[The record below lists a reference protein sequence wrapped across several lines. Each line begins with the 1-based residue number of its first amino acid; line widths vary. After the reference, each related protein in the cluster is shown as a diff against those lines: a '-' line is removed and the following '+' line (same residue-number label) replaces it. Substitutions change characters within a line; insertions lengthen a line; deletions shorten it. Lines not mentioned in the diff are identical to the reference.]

1 MDRRAV
7 YERPFIRPVLHDD
20 ICQCRRIVIINGHG
34 HSHISSRYV
43 DPFIGCSFGNIG
55 KEYTAVYDY
64 LALIRDTLIRQFGR
78 AARCSRNIRQIEART
93 RRVAPLV
100 CQQTGSDVFGDK
112 SGAHLT
118 RQRQHIP
125 FGFAAVPQ
133 RSDLRGRKGVVEETC
148 AEDDSGERPAAV
160 R

>member
-1 MDRRAV
+1 MRLLVDLGHRRGVDSRVVGHSPA
-7 YERPFIRPVLHDD
+7 L
-20 ICQCRRIVIINGHG
+20 RRIVPHRTGRHEEVVQRRTRRG
-34 HSHISSRYV
+34 EQRLLVVEH
-43 DPFIGCSFGNIG
+43 
-55 KEYTAVYDY
+55 
-64 LALIRDTLIRQFGR
+64 GR
-78 AARCSRNIRQIEART
+78 AARCSRNIRQIEARA

-112 SGAHLT
+112 SSAHLT

-133 RSDLRGRKGVVEETC
+133 RGDLRGRKGVVEKTC